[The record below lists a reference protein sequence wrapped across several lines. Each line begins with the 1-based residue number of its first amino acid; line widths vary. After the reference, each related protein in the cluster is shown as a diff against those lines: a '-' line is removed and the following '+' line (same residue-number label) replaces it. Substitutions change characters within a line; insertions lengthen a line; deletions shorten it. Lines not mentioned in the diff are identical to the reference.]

1 MANKI
6 DWDLYDNTEESG
18 QGIAPLKKGI
28 YVCKVLDFEDVEDK
42 QYLKIKFDIA
52 QGEFKD
58 YFKKAND
65 AFKEWKNNGYFYRSY
80 KPSAY
85 SFLKNFVTALEKSN
99 DGYNFK
105 KTQGDFREFVGKLF
119 VGVFG
124 EEEIPYADD
133 QGNPIVTVKLQSVRS
148 IEAMKEGKITI
159 PELKKL
165 SDEDLDKFSD
175 NNADVFKNS
184 KEEVKKEI
192 ETDDKEE
199 FYESSKKLAS
209 EKDLPF

>member
-1 MANKI
+1 MGKI
-6 DWDLYDNTEESG
+6 DWNLYDNTEESG
-18 QGIAPLKKGI
+18 GSILPLKKGI
-28 YVCKVLDFEDVEDK
+28 YVCRVLEVDDVEDK
-42 QYLKIKFDIA
+42 QYLKIKFDIT
-52 QGEFKD
+52 QGDFKD

-99 DGYNFK
+99 DGYSFK
-105 KTQGDFREFVGKLF
+105 KTAGDFKEFVGKYF
-119 VGVFG
+119 CGVFG
-124 EEEIPYADD
+124 EEEIPYADE

-165 SDEDLDKFSD
+165 SDDDLDKFSD
-175 NNADVFKNS
+175 NNADVFKNE
-184 KEEVKKEI
+184 KIVVKKET
-192 ETDDKEE
+192 EEE
-199 FYESSKKLAS
+199 FYETSKKLAS